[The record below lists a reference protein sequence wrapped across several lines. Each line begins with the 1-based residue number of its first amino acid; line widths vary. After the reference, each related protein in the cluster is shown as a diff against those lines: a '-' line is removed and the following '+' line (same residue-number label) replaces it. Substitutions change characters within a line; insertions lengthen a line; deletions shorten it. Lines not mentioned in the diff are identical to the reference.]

1 MITFIIRRLIM
12 TIFLLVIV
20 SMITFAIFFLIP
32 RLAGQNSYELAA
44 QYVGRNPTV
53 SAILQMEAKLGL
65 NEPLVVQYWHFLSGI
80 VAGTHYNSGTSI
92 TYCAPPCFGYSFRS
106 QQPVWPQLV
115 QALPVTASLALG
127 AAVLWLIGGVAVGV
141 LSALRR
147 GSIFDRLSMGAA
159 LAGVS
164 LPIFFTGLIA
174 LELFSYKWQLFPNV
188 HWVPL
193 TTNPALWA
201 RNLVL
206 PWITLAITYAA
217 LYARLTR
224 AGMLETMSEDF
235 IRTARAKGLR
245 ERNVVVRHGLR
256 AALTPIL
263 TIFGMDLG
271 LLIGG
276 AVLTEVT
283 FSLPGLG
290 QFTIL
295 AIQNQDFPEIMGVVL
310 LAAFFIVV
318 ANMLVDMLY
327 AVVDPRVRLS
337 LWRCSRSVTCECSS
351 GPTTAWSRRWTGC
364 PSTWSAAARWASSAS
379 PAPARA

>member
-1 MITFIIRRLIM
+1 MITFIIRRLI
-12 TIFLLVIV
+12 TTVFLLVVV
-20 SMITFAIFFLIP
+20 SIITFGIFFLIP

-44 QYVGRNPTV
+44 QYVGRNPTR
-53 SAILQMEAKLGL
+53 SAILQMEAKLNL
-65 NEPLVVQYWHFLSGI
+65 NSPLIVQYWHFLWGI
-80 VAGTHYNSGTSI
+80 VAGTHYNAGPSV

-106 QQPVWPQLV
+106 QQPVWPQMV
-115 QALPVTASLALG
+115 AALPVTLSLAIG
-127 AAVLWLIGGVAVGV
+127 AAVLWLIGGVSVGV

-147 GSIFDRLSMGAA
+147 GTLFDRFSMGVA

-164 LPIFFTGLIA
+164 LPIFFTGLVS
-174 LELFSYKWQLFPNV
+174 LELFSYKWPIFPNV
-188 HWVPL
+188 TYVPI

-206 PWITLAITYAA
+206 PWVTLAFLYAA

-224 AGMLETMSEDF
+224 AGMLETMGEDF

-271 LLIGG
+271 LLLGG
-276 AVLTEVT
+276 AILTETT

-290 QFTIL
+290 QFTLL

-318 ANMLVDMLY
+318 ANMVVDILY
-327 AVVDPRVRLS
+327 AVIDPRVRL
-337 LWRCSRSVTCECSS
+337 
-351 GPTTAWSRRWTGC
+351 
-364 PSTWSAAARWASSAS
+364 
-379 PAPARA
+379 